1 MIPKECFMAFFFL
14 DFMAKSA
21 VNFFRKKEQKKSP
34 HFTAPHWPKDIIA
47 PDNSFMVRKNC

>member
-1 MIPKECFMAFFFL
+1 MAFFFL

-34 HFTAPHWPKDIIA
+34 HFTAPH
-47 PDNSFMVRKNC
+47 